1 MLKDII
7 ERLKPTKFV
16 ISLIL
21 WGAIAVTGAVA
32 WYYQNKEIAVDRVR
46 TIEYRQDVTEA
57 KVNEIIQ
64 FNSVLD
70 LKLDRQT
77 EKIINHVDQR
87 FQQTNKQIDILVR
100 HGNKIDPAMLMEIL
114 ELSRQ
119 PILIEANRQAE
130 LDTLRIGVKR
140 K

>member
-1 MLKDII
+1 MLKEII

-70 LKLDRQT
+70 LKLERQT

-119 PILIEANRQAE
+119 PILIEANRQAD

>member
-1 MLKDII
+1 MLKEII

-21 WGAIAVTGAVA
+21 WGAVAVTGAVA

-70 LKLDRQT
+70 LKLERQT

-119 PILIEANRQAE
+119 PILIEANRQAD